1 MRPDAG
7 RVLNGVAVALM
18 TRVAPEIRTPFG
30 QQLAGLSAVLLRVVA
45 TEFDR
50 IADRLSVE
58 NAAVAAI
65 LSDAAAVLPDAS
77 LNVRAREAANAAT
90 PPDLRVSTLQAIN
103 DRLRAILV
111 EVHAAIEET
120 PGEEARAMEE
130 RIWEELRES
139 TRRRHVE
146 ARA

>member
-1 MRPDAG
+1 MKPDAG
-7 RVLNGVAVALM
+7 RVLNGVAISLM
-18 TRVAPEIRTPFG
+18 TKVAPEVRTPFG

-50 IADRLSVE
+50 MADRLSVE
-58 NAAVAAI
+58 NGAVAAI
-65 LSDAAAVLPDAS
+65 LADAAAIVPDTA
-77 LNVRAREAANAAT
+77 LAERAREAAAANT
-90 PPDLRVSTLQAIN
+90 SPDLRVSTLQGIN

-111 EVHAAIEET
+111 DVHAAIEET
-120 PGEEARAMEE
+120 PGEGARAMEE

-146 ARA
+146 ARI

>member
-7 RVLNGVAVALM
+7 RVLNGVAVALL

-146 ARA
+146 ARV

>member
-90 PPDLRVSTLQAIN
+90 LPDLRVSTLQAIN

-111 EVHAAIEET
+111 DVHAAIEET

-146 ARA
+146 ARV

>member
-7 RVLNGVAVALM
+7 RVLNGVAVAHM
-18 TRVAPEIRTPFG
+18 TKVAPEIRTPFG

-50 IADRLSVE
+50 MADRLSVE
-58 NAAVAAI
+58 NGAVGAI

-77 LNVRAREAANAAT
+77 LAVRAREAADAAT
-90 PPDLRVSTLQAIN
+90 APDLRVSTLQAIN

-146 ARA
+146 ARI

>member
-1 MRPDAG
+1 MKPDAG
-7 RVLNGVAVALM
+7 RVLNGVAVSLM
-18 TRVAPEIRTPFG
+18 TKVAPEVRTPFG

-50 IADRLSVE
+50 MADRLSVE
-58 NAAVAAI
+58 NAGVAAI
-65 LSDAAAVLPDAS
+65 LADAAGVVSDAS
-77 LNVRAREAANAAT
+77 LAERARAAAEEGT
-90 PPDLRVSTLQAIN
+90 PPDLRVSTLQGIN

-111 EVHAAIEET
+111 EVHAAIEDT

-130 RIWEELRES
+130 RVWEELRES

-146 ARA
+146 ARV

>member
-77 LNVRAREAANAAT
+77 LAVRAREAADAAT
-90 PPDLRVSTLQAIN
+90 APDLRVSTLQAIN

-146 ARA
+146 ARI

>member
-77 LNVRAREAANAAT
+77 LAVRAGEAANAAT

-111 EVHAAIEET
+111 DVHAAIEET

-146 ARA
+146 ARV

>member
-1 MRPDAG
+1 MKPDAG
-7 RVLNGVAVALM
+7 RVLNGVAVSLM
-18 TRVAPEIRTPFG
+18 TKVAPEVRTPFG

-50 IADRLSVE
+50 MADRLSVE

-65 LSDAAAVLPDAS
+65 LAGAAGVVSDAGLAE
-77 LNVRAREAANAAT
+77 RARAAATDST
-90 PPDLRVSTLQAIN
+90 PPDLRVSTLQGIN

-111 EVHAAIEET
+111 EVHAAIEDT

-130 RIWEELRES
+130 RIWDELRES

-146 ARA
+146 ARL

>member
-1 MRPDAG
+1 MKPDAG
-7 RVLNGVAVALM
+7 RVLNGVAVSLM
-18 TRVAPEIRTPFG
+18 TKVAPEVRTPFG

-50 IADRLSVE
+50 MADRLSVE
-58 NAAVAAI
+58 NAGVAAI
-65 LSDAAAVLPDAS
+65 LADAAGVVSDAS
-77 LNVRAREAANAAT
+77 LAERARAAAEEGT
-90 PPDLRVSTLQAIN
+90 PPDLRVSTLQGIN

-111 EVHAAIEET
+111 EVHAAIEDT

-130 RIWEELRES
+130 RIWDELRES

-146 ARA
+146 ARL

>member
-111 EVHAAIEET
+111 DVHAAIEET

-146 ARA
+146 ARI

>member
-18 TRVAPEIRTPFG
+18 TKVAPEIRTPFG

-50 IADRLSVE
+50 MADRLSVE
-58 NAAVAAI
+58 NGAVAAI

-77 LNVRAREAANAAT
+77 LAVRAREAADAAT
-90 PPDLRVSTLQAIN
+90 APDLRVSTLQAIN

-146 ARA
+146 ARV

>member
-18 TRVAPEIRTPFG
+18 TKVAPEIRTPFG

-50 IADRLSVE
+50 MADRLSVE
-58 NAAVAAI
+58 NGAVAAI

-77 LNVRAREAANAAT
+77 LAVRAREAADAAT
-90 PPDLRVSTLQAIN
+90 APDLRVSTLQAIN

-146 ARA
+146 ARI

>member
-146 ARA
+146 ARV

>member
-77 LNVRAREAANAAT
+77 LAVRAGEAANAAT

-146 ARA
+146 ARV

>member
-1 MRPDAG
+1 MKPDAG
-7 RVLNGVAVALM
+7 RVLNGVAVSLM
-18 TRVAPEIRTPFG
+18 TKVAPEVRTPFG

-50 IADRLSVE
+50 MADRLSVE

-65 LSDAAAVLPDAS
+65 LADAAGVVSDAS
-77 LNVRAREAANAAT
+77 LAERARAAAEEGT
-90 PPDLRVSTLQAIN
+90 PPDLRVSTLQGIN

-111 EVHAAIEET
+111 EVHAAIEDT

-130 RIWEELRES
+130 RVWEELRES

-146 ARA
+146 ARV

>member
-77 LNVRAREAANAAT
+77 RNVRAREAANAAT

-111 EVHAAIEET
+111 DVHAAIEET
-120 PGEEARAMEE
+120 PGEEARAREE

-146 ARA
+146 ARV

>member
-77 LNVRAREAANAAT
+77 LAVRTRDAANAAT

-139 TRRRHVE
+139 ARRRHVE
-146 ARA
+146 ARV

>member
-1 MRPDAG
+1 MKPDAG
-7 RVLNGVAVALM
+7 RVLNGVAVSLM
-18 TRVAPEIRTPFG
+18 TKVAPEVRTPFG

-50 IADRLSVE
+50 MADRLSVE
-58 NAAVAAI
+58 NAGVAAI
-65 LSDAAAVLPDAS
+65 LADAAGVVSDAS
-77 LNVRAREAANAAT
+77 LAERARAAAEEST
-90 PPDLRVSTLQAIN
+90 PADLRVSTLQGIN

-111 EVHAAIEET
+111 EMHAAIEDT

-146 ARA
+146 ARV

>member
-111 EVHAAIEET
+111 DVHAAIEET

-146 ARA
+146 ARV